1 VEAENYVHRIGRTA
15 RAGKTGKAV
24 SMASEQDVYELP
36 DIERYIGKKIP
47 SAFADETLL
56 GEDKSAGMRIQV
68 DDYDDRGRRSDR
80 NRDSRHGDG
89 RRVAL
94 RSEGRRREG
103 SSSAPPRR
111 SGPRPRPER
120 PRAETGEGGSRQPR
134 NDRGRDAPELAAL
147 SQEERMAYYKQKYE
161 TPARNGGNPAPGEN
175 PGNRTPREGGNRRR
189 GGDSRSG
196 ATPRSGAAARSGAD
210 QRRNEGR
217 SRGDGNRRPNAER
230 SGQAKQPGKGA
241 PAAPQT
247 GGEARA
253 KKGLLGR
260 ILGIFKKG

>member
-1 VEAENYVHRIGRTA
+1 MVINYDLPVEAENYVHRIGRTA

-56 GEDKSAGMRIQV
+56 TEDKSAGMRIRV
-68 DDYDDRGRRSDR
+68 DEYDDRGRRGDGKRDR
-80 NRDSRHGDG
+80 GDG
-89 RRVAL
+89 RRIGSPAF

-111 SGPRPRPER
+111 PGPKPRPEH
-120 PRAETGEGGSRQPR
+120 PHAEAGEGGRREPR
-134 NDRGRDAPELAAL
+134 KDQRREAPELANL

-161 TPARNGGNPAPGEN
+161 TPARSGGNAGEK

-189 GGDSRSG
+189 GGE
-196 ATPRSGAAARSGAD
+196 
-210 QRRNEGR
+210 QRR
-217 SRGDGNRRPNAER
+217 SRPGNDGNRRPNAER

-241 PAAPQT
+241 PAAPQS
-247 GGEARA
+247 GGEAKA
-253 KKGLLGR
+253 KKGLLGK